1 MTEKE
6 KKTLRE
12 AILIMERL
20 LDEGQSD
27 LFDDT
32 LSTSRRLPRFKK
44 PTKQEVTDH
53 FVKEGYTAWR
63 GAEMWDYYESLNWCD
78 SKGNPIRSWKL
89 KARNVWMTPE
99 HILKRNNGF
108 EINTKEK

>member
-20 LDEGQSD
+20 LDEGQGD

-32 LSTSRRLPRFKK
+32 LSTQRRLPRFKK
-44 PTKQEVTDH
+44 PTKQEVTDY
-53 FVKEGYTAWR
+53 FVEQGYTAWR
-63 GAEMWDYYESLNWCD
+63 GAEMWEYYEGLNWCN
-78 SKGNPIRSWKL
+78 SKGKAIRSWKL
-89 KARNVWMTPE
+89 TARSVWMTPE
-99 HILKRNNGF
+99 HLLKKHNGF
-108 EINTKEK
+108 AL